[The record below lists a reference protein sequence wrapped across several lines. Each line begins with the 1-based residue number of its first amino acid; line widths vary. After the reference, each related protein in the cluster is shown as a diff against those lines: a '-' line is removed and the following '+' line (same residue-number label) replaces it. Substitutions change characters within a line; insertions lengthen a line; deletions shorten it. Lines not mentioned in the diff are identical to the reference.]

1 MGLKTSH
8 ESEMVAAAGGAGF
21 GWKCD
26 RENGGLWPANGDREN
41 GGLWPANGDGDD
53 DKRLDALLSSSLL
66 VRRYSSF
73 SLKSA
78 ILMYEMLGFFC
89 YLLRFLYPL
98 GVQNGSVLFESLFHG
113 CEYLIRESLFCN
125 FFCFSGSVFGSMVC
139 FGFCFQRL

>member
-8 ESEMVAAAGGAGF
+8 ESEMAVAAGGGGF

-26 RENGGLWPANGDREN
+26 RGKDGLWPANGD
-41 GGLWPANGDGDD
+41 DD
-53 DKRLDALLSSSLL
+53 ERLDVLLSSSLL
-66 VRRYSSF
+66 VRRYNSF

-113 CEYLIRESLFCN
+113 CEYLMRESLFCN
-125 FFCFSGSVFGSMVC
+125 FFCFSGSVFGSRVC
-139 FGFCFQRL
+139 FDFCFQRL

>member
-1 MGLKTSH
+1 MFIFNSYFKVFTKKYDLTIFLFFHFKYPKRKP
-8 ESEMVAAAGGAGF
+8 GGWYRA
-21 GWKCD
+21 
-26 RENGGLWPANGDREN
+26 NGRLWPANGD
-41 GGLWPANGDGDD
+41 DD
-53 DKRLDALLSSSLL
+53 DDERLDVQLSSSLL
-66 VRRYSSF
+66 VRQYSSF

-98 GVQNGSVLFESLFHG
+98 GVQNGSVLFESLFHR

-125 FFCFSGSVFGSMVC
+125 FFCFSGSVFGSRVC

>member
-1 MGLKTSH
+1 MA
-8 ESEMVAAAGGAGF
+8 AAAGGSGF

-26 RENGGLWPANGDREN
+26 RGNGGLWPT
-41 GGLWPANGDGDD
+41 NGDGDD
-53 DKRLDALLSSSLL
+53 DERLDVLLSSSLL

-98 GVQNGSVLFESLFHG
+98 GVQNGSVLFEYLFHG
-113 CEYLIRESLFCN
+113 CEYLIRVSLFCI
-125 FFCFSGSVFGSMVC
+125 FFCFSGSVFGSRVC
-139 FGFCFQRL
+139 FGFCFQQL

>member
-8 ESEMVAAAGGAGF
+8 ESEMVAATGGDRF

-26 RENGGLWPANGDREN
+26 RGNGE
-41 GGLWPANGDGDD
+41 LWPANGDGDD
-53 DKRLDALLSSSLL
+53 DDDERLDVLLSSSLL
-66 VRRYSSF
+66 VRRYMSF

-113 CEYLIRESLFCN
+113 CEYLIRESLFWN
-125 FFCFSGSVFGSMVC
+125 FFGFSGSVFGSRVC
-139 FGFCFQRL
+139 FDFCFQRL